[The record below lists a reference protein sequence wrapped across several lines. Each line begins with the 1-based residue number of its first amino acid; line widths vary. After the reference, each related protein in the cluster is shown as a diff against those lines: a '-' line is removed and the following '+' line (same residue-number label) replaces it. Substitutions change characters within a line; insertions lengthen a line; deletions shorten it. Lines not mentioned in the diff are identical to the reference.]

1 LDQLV
6 ETATSGGAG
15 GLVWVRITDAQWQ
28 SPVAKFFSPEEQAA
42 LRADLGLCPD
52 DLLVILAEPAP
63 LADQILGQMRL
74 QLGDRLGLIDR
85 KAYRFLW
92 VNDFPLLVHDPESN
106 RYAAVHHPFTSPTD
120 EDLDRLEQDP
130 LGVRS
135 KAYDVVLNG
144 SELGGGSIRV
154 HRPDVQERIFRLLGI
169 GAEEARAKFGFLLE
183 ALQYGAPPHGG
194 IALGL
199 DRLVMLL
206 AGVDSIR
213 EVIAFPKTQRAVCLL
228 TDAPAGVDPA
238 QLRDL
243 GIKSVG

>member
-1 LDQLV
+1 
-6 ETATSGGAG
+6 
-15 GLVWVRITDAQWQ
+15 
-28 SPVAKFFSPEEQAA
+28 VAKFFSPEEQAA
-42 LRADLGLCPD
+42 LRVDLGLCPD

-74 QLGDRLGLIDR
+74 QLGDRLGLTDR

-92 VNDFPLLVHDPESN
+92 VNNFPLLAHDPEAN
-106 RYAAVHHPFTSPTD
+106 RYVAVHHPFTSPTD

-243 GIKSVG
+243 GIKTVG

>member
-1 LDQLV
+1 V
-6 ETATSGGAG
+6 ETATAGGAG
-15 GLVWVRITDAQWQ
+15 GLVWVRITDAQWH
-28 SPVAKFFSPEEQAA
+28 SPVAKFFSPEEQTA
-42 LRADLGLCPD
+42 LRVDLGLCPD

-74 QLGDRLGLIDR
+74 QLGERLGLIDR
-85 KAYRFLW
+85 KAYRFMW
-92 VNDFPLLVHDPESN
+92 VNDFPLLAHDPEAN
-106 RYAAVHHPFTSPTD
+106 RYAAVHHPFTSPAD

-144 SELGGGSIRV
+144 SEIGGGSIRI
-154 HRPDVQERIFRLLGI
+154 HRPDVQDRIFRLLGI
-169 GAEEARAKFGFLLE
+169 APEEARAKFGFLLE

-199 DRLVMLL
+199 DRMVMLL

-228 TDAPAGVDPA
+228 TDAPAAVDPG
-238 QLRDL
+238 QLREL
-243 GIKSVG
+243 GIKIVS